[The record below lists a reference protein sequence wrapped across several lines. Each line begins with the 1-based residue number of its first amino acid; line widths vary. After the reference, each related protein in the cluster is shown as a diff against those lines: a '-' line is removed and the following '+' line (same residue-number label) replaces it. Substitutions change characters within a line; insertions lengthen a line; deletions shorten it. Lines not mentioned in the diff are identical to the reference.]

1 MLNIATLRY
10 CKIDNRIDKTVNR
23 EGVAIA
29 VVRSITPNG
38 DLLDFISEEM
48 KPTFNRIF
56 RFERKFKQ
64 SGFEVLLEST
74 QKDIDE
80 CRKDFEWLDNL
91 GYYEVREIDIDG
103 LKEPNTTKD
112 PYRSCLNDIRSCY
125 DIRLAYLVDIT
136 FNESMIKVHKRQLIL

>member
-1 MLNIATLRY
+1 VLNIATLRY

-64 SGFEVLLEST
+64 SG
-74 QKDIDE
+74 
-80 CRKDFEWLDNL
+80 
-91 GYYEVREIDIDG
+91 
-103 LKEPNTTKD
+103 
-112 PYRSCLNDIRSCY
+112 
-125 DIRLAYLVDIT
+125 
-136 FNESMIKVHKRQLIL
+136 